1 MKQRFGRMAAV
12 LLCSAGM
19 MMAAGARAQ
28 DAPPQG
34 PPPGGMGRGGMMM
47 DPGRRAEM
55 MKTQLGLSDD
65 QTTQVKAVFADE
77 QTKMQALRDS
87 GGDPA
92 DMRPKMMAIRE
103 ASTAKLKG
111 ILTADQ
117 FKKYEEMMQ
126 QMRQRG
132 PGGGGTPP
140 PPPSQQ

>member
-1 MKQRFGRMAAV
+1 MAAV

-19 MMAAGARAQ
+19 VMAAGARAQ
-28 DAPPQG
+28 DAPQG
-34 PPPGGMGRGGMMM
+34 PPPGGGQGRGMMM
-47 DPGRRAEM
+47 DPGARAGM
-55 MKTQLGLSDD
+55 MQKQLGLSDD

-77 QTKMQALRDS
+77 QSKMQALRSS

-103 ASTAKLKG
+103 DSTAKLKG

-117 FKKYEEMMQ
+117 FTKYQEMMQ

-132 PGGGGTPP
+132 GGGAPP
-140 PPPSQQ
+140 PPASL